1 MSAGRAWLGSLST
14 NVGNLFVGLV
24 TGVLTAR
31 LLLPAGRGEL
41 AEILFWGQTVAALGL
56 FAIPS
61 ALVMEMAQNKKDNT
75 LVANALVL
83 SLVLAAGSIAVFLP
97 LSDRVVQA
105 STYNGS
111 IIFLLCFVP
120 INSVSQILVAV
131 DQGREHFGRYNLLRL
146 IPQSVYLLL
155 LLLLWWS
162 GYISAA
168 YCVFATW
175 IGSLVIVIIRLPRA
189 WRETGWR
196 ITSSRMLSLLRRG
209 TSFHLAFLSSILL
222 QRADQFVIVT
232 WFDHKALGL
241 YAVAMT
247 ASGVALGTV
256 TGATTAILLPISG
269 PHNRSRRASTKNT
282 YSLGRDTIGFNS
294 NECRYGCDCAL
305 ACARDLWSGLFGSFL
320 HCCYSLCGADTA
332 GVCFRCIYCT
342 ARRWRLALWGSRAAH
357 RPMYFCSLGPAAYTE
372 HAYEGCGSRPPTG
385 MAWGVCLHGLARFR
399 AYRTEAD
406 GLSHAI
412 SK

>member
-120 INSVSQILVAV
+120 INS
-131 DQGREHFGRYNLLRL
+131 
-146 IPQSVYLLL
+146 
-155 LLLLWWS
+155 
-162 GYISAA
+162 
-168 YCVFATW
+168 
-175 IGSLVIVIIRLPRA
+175 
-189 WRETGWR
+189 
-196 ITSSRMLSLLRRG
+196 
-209 TSFHLAFLSSILL
+209 
-222 QRADQFVIVT
+222 
-232 WFDHKALGL
+232 
-241 YAVAMT
+241 
-247 ASGVALGTV
+247 
-256 TGATTAILLPISG
+256 
-269 PHNRSRRASTKNT
+269 
-282 YSLGRDTIGFNS
+282 
-294 NECRYGCDCAL
+294 
-305 ACARDLWSGLFGSFL
+305 
-320 HCCYSLCGADTA
+320 
-332 GVCFRCIYCT
+332 
-342 ARRWRLALWGSRAAH
+342 
-357 RPMYFCSLGPAAYTE
+357 
-372 HAYEGCGSRPPTG
+372 
-385 MAWGVCLHGLARFR
+385 
-399 AYRTEAD
+399 
-406 GLSHAI
+406 
-412 SK
+412 